1 MKIFI
6 FGSCRTNY
14 LQTNNKY
21 TVIRNI
27 DCIHSTKE
35 ILQYLDFFDNKKNV
49 LEALYPSGIID
60 NDSLDKFNSNYYKK
74 ELEESDIV
82 IIELSSINSYYD
94 KKKYYY
100 QLDRISKI
108 KNLSKSEWVDKESN
122 FHDVLK
128 EEDIYNDMITIQS
141 RINKPIIYQGHINF
155 YFDNYEP
162 LKNKNYVMNERQII
176 DNAIIKYENKYSIIY
191 RDVFKNYNWRD
202 ILLSENDLHHL
213 NSFGMNILKE
223 YVEKRIL

>member
-14 LQTNNKY
+14 LQTTDKY
-21 TVIRNI
+21 TVIKNH
-27 DCIHSTKE
+27 DFIHSTKE
-35 ILQYLDFFDNKKNV
+35 VLQYLDFFDNKKNV
-49 LEALYPSGIID
+49 LEALYPSGIIH

-82 IIELSSINSYYD
+82 IIELSSIQSYYD
-94 KKKYYY
+94 KKNYYY

-162 LKNKNYVMNERQII
+162 LKNKNYVINERQII
-176 DNAIIKYENKYSIIY
+176 DNAIIKYNYKHSIIY
-191 RDVFKNYNWRD
+191 KNVFINYNWRD
-202 ILLSENDLHHL
+202 ILLSENDLYHL
-213 NSFGMNILKE
+213 NTFGMNILKE
-223 YVEKRIL
+223 YVEKIIL

>member
-6 FGSCRTNY
+6 FGSCRTRY
-14 LQTNNKY
+14 LQTNDKY
-21 TVIRNI
+21 TVIRNH
-27 DCIHSTKE
+27 DTLHSTKE
-35 ILQYLDFFDNKKNV
+35 VLQYLDFFDNKKNIF
-49 LEALYPSGIID
+49 EALYPSGIINKDYLD
-60 NDSLDKFNSNYYKK
+60 NFNSNYYKK
-74 ELEESDIV
+74 QLEESDIV
-82 IIELSSINSYYD
+82 IIELSSIQSYYD
-94 KKKYYY
+94 KKNYYY

-162 LKNKNYVMNERQII
+162 LKNKNYVINERQII
-176 DNAIIKYENKYSIIY
+176 DNAIIKYNYKHSIIY
-191 RDVFKNYNWRD
+191 NNVFINYNWRD
-202 ILLSENDLHHL
+202 ILLSENDLYHL
-213 NSFGMNILKE
+213 NTFGMNILKE
-223 YVEKRIL
+223 YVEKIIL

>member
-6 FGSCRTNY
+6 FGSCRMNY
-14 LQTNNKY
+14 LETNDKY
-21 TVIRNI
+21 TVIKNH

-35 ILQYLDFFDNKKNV
+35 VLQYLDFFDNKKNV
-49 LEALYPSGIID
+49 LEALYPSGIIYKDYLD
-60 NDSLDKFNSNYYKK
+60 NFDSNYYKK
-74 ELEESDIV
+74 QLEESDIV

-122 FHDVLK
+122 FHDVLQ
-128 EEDIYNDMITIQS
+128 EEDLYNDMIIIQS
-141 RINKPIIYQGHINF
+141 RINKRIIYQGHINF
-155 YFDNYEP
+155 YFDNYES

-191 RDVFKNYNWRD
+191 KDVFKNYNWRD
-202 ILLSENDLHHL
+202 ILSDQNDLYHL

-223 YVEKRIL
+223 YVEKIIL

>member
-14 LQTNNKY
+14 LQTNDKY
-21 TVIRNI
+21 TVIKNH
-27 DCIHSTKE
+27 DFIHSTKE
-35 ILQYLDFFDNKKNV
+35 VLQYLDFFDNKKNV
-49 LEALYPSGIID
+49 LEALYPSGIIY
-60 NDSLDKFNSNYYKK
+60 NDYLDKFDSNYYKK
-74 ELEESDIV
+74 QLEESDIV
-82 IIELSSINSYYD
+82 IIELSSIQSYYD
-94 KKKYYY
+94 KKNYYY

-162 LKNKNYVMNERQII
+162 LKNKNYVINERQII
-176 DNAIIKYENKYSIIY
+176 DNAIIKYNYKHSIIY
-191 RDVFKNYNWRD
+191 KNVFINYNWRD
-202 ILLSENDLHHL
+202 ILLSENDLYHL
-213 NSFGMNILKE
+213 NTFGMNILKE
-223 YVEKRIL
+223 YVEKIIL